1 MTTIDLTGAP
11 TLRVT
16 RAVPSTRL
24 RLTRRGRRVLAALAA
39 TPAIITLGF
48 AILSGGAALASGEGG
63 AGADEFATVTVAP
76 GDTLWSI
83 ATDVAPDVD
92 PRDVINDIA
101 RLNALDS
108 AELSVGTSL
117 AIPARYSTGE

>member
-1 MTTIDLTGAP
+1 MTTIDLTATP
-11 TLRVT
+11 ALRVA

-24 RLTRRGRRVLAALAA
+24 RLTRRGRRVVAALAA
-39 TPAIITLGF
+39 TPAIIALGF
-48 AILSGGAALASGEGG
+48 AILSGGAALASGD
-63 AGADEFATVTVAP
+63 AGADAGQFATVTVVP

-83 ATDVAPDVD
+83 ASDIAPDVD

-108 AELSVGTSL
+108 AELSVGASL
-117 AIPARYSTGE
+117 AIPARYATGE